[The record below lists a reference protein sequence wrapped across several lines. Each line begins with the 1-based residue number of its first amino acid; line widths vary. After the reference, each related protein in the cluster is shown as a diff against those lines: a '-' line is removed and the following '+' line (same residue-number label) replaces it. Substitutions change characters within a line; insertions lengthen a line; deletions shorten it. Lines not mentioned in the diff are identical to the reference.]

1 MRESMRRSQPK
12 NVVDMQQQIQLNDL
26 HKEISVIKDNHLV
39 HLAEDIDNLD
49 IALKETKTEINA
61 RFDKLDERLWLVVGL
76 VVTTLATIVLS
87 QVFGA

>member
-1 MRESMRRSQPK
+1 MRRSQPK